1 VEQSRRQ
8 FLKYGA
14 LSAAAFTGAFFLSD
28 WIWNLTH
35 DYARL
40 VDFIRLGNFDH
51 PLYLFNDFRDD
62 LDEESHY
69 ANLEEFQT
77 DEALITR
84 VRNELGDGDLQVAL
98 KSLKWRLAFV
108 PENREE
114 YSQLYENYCRD
125 VIDYVLTRTKT
136 SSPYREILTLHKA
149 KPTIPQVGVTVFIVN
164 NLAKEF
170 LAEYVFSNQA
180 GRAVSVD
187 LQGKLF
193 SGHVGSYSTSVVVGE
208 NGTFLFERDT
218 YTIWRDNARNV
229 YTALSV
235 PAEETLHILLRE
247 HTEREMRRQ
256 LTRQH
261 PSTLGAVKGLLNE
274 WIAVEEAVVGGL
286 VHRLLPRFLKKRAKN
301 LSPTLVRADVAE
313 KTELKKYRYL
323 KKGIELVKDF
333 GCERALHLYAESP
346 SLWRSLLI

>member
-14 LSAAAFTGAFFLSD
+14 LSAAAFAGAFFLPD

-40 VDFIRLGNFDH
+40 VDFIRLGNLEY
-51 PLYLFNDFRDD
+51 PVYLFNDFRDD
-62 LDEESHY
+62 IDEESHY

-77 DEALITR
+77 DAALITR
-84 VRNELGDGDLQVAL
+84 VRNELGGGDLQVAL

-114 YSQLYENYCRD
+114 YSQLYEHYCRD
-125 VIDYVLTRTKT
+125 VIDYVLNETKA
-136 SSPYREILTLHKA
+136 SNPYRRIRTLHEE

-164 NLAKEF
+164 NLVKEF
-170 LAEYVFSNQA
+170 VAEYVFSNQEGKA
-180 GRAVSVD
+180 ISVD
-187 LQGKLF
+187 LDGKLF

-208 NGTFLFERDT
+208 NGSFLFERDT
-218 YTIWRDNARNV
+218 YTIWRNNARNV

-247 HTEREMRRQ
+247 HTEKEMRRQ

-261 PSTLGAVKGLLNE
+261 PSTLGAVKGLAKE

-286 VHRLLPRFLKKRAKN
+286 VHRLLPSFLRKCAKN
-301 LSPTLVRADVAE
+301 LSPTLITTDVAE

-323 KKGIELVKDF
+323 KKGIQLVKDF
-333 GCERALHLYAESP
+333 GCQDALHLYAESP